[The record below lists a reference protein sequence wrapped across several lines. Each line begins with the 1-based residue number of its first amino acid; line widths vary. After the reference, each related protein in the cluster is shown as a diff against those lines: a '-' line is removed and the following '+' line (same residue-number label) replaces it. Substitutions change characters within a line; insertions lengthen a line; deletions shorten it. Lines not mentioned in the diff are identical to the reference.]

1 MPLVDA
7 ASLVREAQRNK
18 YAVVQINTN
27 GGTYDL
33 TRAIF
38 EAAEEE
44 KSPVIF
50 GAYEANLKYRGYEYA
65 GMQLGFF
72 ARRAT
77 VPCAIHLDHGHSAES
92 CQQAIE
98 AGFTSVMI
106 DGAELP
112 IEENIL
118 LVKNV
123 VAIAKPKG
131 VSVEAEVGELGK
143 LQADGTM

>member
-7 ASLVREAQRNK
+7 ASLVREAHRNK

-38 EAAEEE
+38 EVAEEE

-72 ARRAT
+72 ARRAN
-77 VPCAIHLDHGHSAES
+77 VPCAIHLDHGHSVES
-92 CQQAIE
+92 CGQAIE
-98 AGFTSVMI
+98 AGFT
-106 DGAELP
+106 
-112 IEENIL
+112 
-118 LVKNV
+118 
-123 VAIAKPKG
+123 
-131 VSVEAEVGELGK
+131 
-143 LQADGTM
+143 